1 MMKKLVVAL
10 ILASL
15 SHNAI
20 SALSK
25 SRIETL
31 CRDVTQINQ
40 TLATQ
45 SLMRDGEKAPFLEQY
60 KAEFHLTD
68 EQINEG
74 VEFYKGNPGTARA
87 LTRVSIMP
95 GRIFMENCMASPAE
109 HIPNLDKIESASEDQ
124 MFKYSN
130 Q

>member
-45 SLMRDGEKAPFLEQY
+45 SLMRDGESAPFLEQY
-60 KAEFHLTD
+60 KNEFHLSD
-68 EQINEG
+68 DQINQG
-74 VEFYKGNPGTARA
+74 VEFYKNNPGTARA

-95 GRIFMENCMASPAE
+95 GRVFMDNCMASPAD
-109 HIPNLDKIESASEDQ
+109 HIPNLDKIENSGEDQ
-124 MFKYSN
+124 MFKYSE
-130 Q
+130 